1 MVRNFIKFEAMEDT
15 VKLIES
21 LLEKAVDYGK
31 TTYELEKL
39 KALDKSSDFASAFI
53 PHSLVIFL
61 IASFLLF
68 LSLGLALWLGEILGR
83 IFYGFFVVG
92 GFYAVITIVIRF
104 LMYKWLKKIIR
115 NYIIKQA
122 LK

>member
-1 MVRNFIKFEAMEDT
+1 MEDN
-15 VKLIES
+15 VKLIEA
-21 LLEKAVDYGK
+21 LLEKVVDYGK

-39 KALDKSSDFASAFI
+39 KALDKSSDVASSLI
-53 PHSLVIFL
+53 PHTAVFVL

-68 LSLGLALWLGEILGR
+68 INFGLAIWLGEILGR

-92 GFYAVITIVIRF
+92 AFYAVISVVIRF
-104 LMYKWLKKIIR
+104 LLHKWLKKIIR

>member
-1 MVRNFIKFEAMEDT
+1 MEDN
-15 VKLIES
+15 VNLIES

-39 KALDKSSDFASAFI
+39 KVLDKSSGVASSLI
-53 PHSLVIFL
+53 PHSFVCVL
-61 IASFLLF
+61 IASFMLF
-68 LSLGLALWLGEILGR
+68 LSLGLALWLGEVLGR
-83 IFYGFFVVG
+83 IFYGFFIIG
-92 GFYAVITIVIRF
+92 AFYAFIAIVMRF
-104 LMYKWLKKIIR
+104 FMLKWLKKIIR

>member
-1 MVRNFIKFEAMEDT
+1 MEDN
-15 VKLIES
+15 VKLIEA

-39 KALDKSSDFASAFI
+39 KALDKSSDVASSLI
-53 PHSLVIFL
+53 PHTAVFVL

-68 LSLGLALWLGEILGR
+68 INFGLAIWLGEILGR

-92 GFYAVITIVIRF
+92 AFYAVISVVIRF

>member
-1 MVRNFIKFEAMEDT
+1 MEDN
-15 VKLIES
+15 VKLIEA

-31 TTYELEKL
+31 TTYELVKL
-39 KALDKSSDFASAFI
+39 KALDKSSDVASSLI
-53 PHSLVIFL
+53 PHTAVFVL
-61 IASFLLF
+61 IASFLLLINF
-68 LSLGLALWLGEILGR
+68 GLAIWLGEILGR

-92 GFYAVITIVIRF
+92 AFYAVISVVIRF
-104 LMYKWLKKIIR
+104 LMHKWLKKVIR

>member
-1 MVRNFIKFEAMEDT
+1 MEDN
-15 VKLIES
+15 VKLIEA

-39 KALDKSSDFASAFI
+39 KALDKSSDVASSLI
-53 PHSLVIFL
+53 PHTAVFVL
-61 IASFLLF
+61 IGSFLLCINF
-68 LSLGLALWLGEILGR
+68 GLALWLGEILGR

-92 GFYAVITIVIRF
+92 AFYALISIIIRF
-104 LMYKWLKKIIR
+104 LMLKWLKKIIR